1 MPLIKVDLNNVKITT
16 HFILKDKSS
25 EVFPIRGRD
34 IVVVFGVPQIG
45 KSAFLLSLC
54 GCVLL
59 KNNAVKIAYIDIEGK
74 DELRA
79 AVIKKLSDGFE
90 YIRTTDDVSK
100 DDIISFI
107 KSSDYNIYVVDSYHL
122 LFSNDKKYTQFYYE
136 LRSEALKNNKAI
148 ILASKEYSFNDVVA
162 PHGCSVAF
170 ANSNYSVRIT
180 RDRDDNNN
188 KKKKNDDIIDPF
200 RVISETR
207 YGRKG
212 VFKLKEYEG
221 HLFFDFFVNRVVR
234 VGGVDGKVK

>member
-1 MPLIKVDLNNVKITT
+1 MDYERVKLLI
-16 HFILKDKSS
+16 
-25 EVFPIRGRD
+25 R
-34 IVVVFGVPQIG
+34 
-45 KSAFLLSLC
+45 
-54 GCVLL
+54 
-59 KNNAVKIAYIDIEGK
+59 EGEGLTVEFK
-74 DELRA
+74 E
-79 AVIKKLSDGFE
+79 
-90 YIRTTDDVSK
+90 
-100 DDIISFI
+100 
-107 KSSDYNIYVVDSYHL
+107 
-122 LFSNDKKYTQFYYE
+122 KYTSRIDE
-136 LRSEALKNNKAI
+136 DI
-148 ILASKEYSFNDVVA
+148 
-162 PHGCSVAF
+162 VAF